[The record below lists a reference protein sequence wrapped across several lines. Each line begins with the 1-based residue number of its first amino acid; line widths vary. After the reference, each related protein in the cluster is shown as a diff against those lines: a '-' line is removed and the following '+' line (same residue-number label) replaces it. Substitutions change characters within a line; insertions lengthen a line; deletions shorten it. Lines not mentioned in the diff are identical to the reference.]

1 MPQNQRD
8 NKLQNLSSLM
18 MTGQTSTP
26 RNNQPNLSPNS
37 SSKPTENPNS
47 KLPDPK
53 TKNPNSTMS
62 SSTKFPHRSSAKQ
75 KTYKKD
81 VVSNNQ
87 KEKEANTR

>member
-1 MPQNQRD
+1 MPQNQRY

-26 RNNQPNLSPNS
+26 RKNQPNLYPNS

-47 KLPDPK
+47 KPLYPK
-53 TKNPNSTMS
+53 SKNPNSTMS
-62 SSTKFPHRSSAKQ
+62 SSTRFPHRYNAKQ

-81 VVSNNQ
+81 VATNSK